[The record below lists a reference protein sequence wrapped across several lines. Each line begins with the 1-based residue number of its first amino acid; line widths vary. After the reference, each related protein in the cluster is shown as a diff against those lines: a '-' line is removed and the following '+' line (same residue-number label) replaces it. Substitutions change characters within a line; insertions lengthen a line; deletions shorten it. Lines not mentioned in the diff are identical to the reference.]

1 MKVASRKEVR
11 DTATFEL
18 ISNKVRS
25 TNIGPKLMIS
35 HLSFQGSVK
44 LEVGRDKIQLLIV
57 SHFIGAHPRISRAN
71 ITKHKTAGIET
82 DPIKAMQKDQE
93 KVHLCQFKM

>member
-1 MKVASRKEVR
+1 M
-11 DTATFEL
+11 
-18 ISNKVRS
+18 
-25 TNIGPKLMIS
+25 GPYFIIS
-35 HLSFQGSVK
+35 HLSFQRSLK
-44 LEVGRDKIQLLIV
+44 PDVGRDKIQLLSV
-57 SHFIGAHPRISRAN
+57 SHFIGAHPQISRAN